1 MNATRASAN
10 HESPDHRGPPRAGAP
25 SLVQL
30 GVRAL
35 LRAFGWTV
43 DIAWPTV
50 PRCVIIVYPH
60 TSNWDFVVG
69 YLAKLA
75 AGIPVHFVGKHTLF
89 RWPFGGLLR
98 RMGGIPVNRRDA
110 ARFIPDLA
118 AEMAVRPWMW
128 IALAPEGTRAYTDH
142 WKSGFHRLAR
152 AADVPV
158 GLAFIDWKRRRVG
171 LRDYVA
177 MTGDE
182 EADLATLR
190 AAYAD
195 KIGKRPEH
203 ASAIRFRAERR

>member
-10 HESPDHRGPPRAGAP
+10 HESPDHRGPPGAGAP
-25 SLVQL
+25 SLVQR
-30 GVRAL
+30 GARAL

-50 PRCVIIVYPH
+50 PRSVIIVYPH

-118 AEMAVRPWMW
+118 AEMAARPWMW

>member
-1 MNATRASAN
+1 MTAPRASAN
-10 HESPDHRGPPRAGAP
+10 HESPDHRGPPTAGAP
-25 SLVQL
+25 SLVQR
-30 GVRAL
+30 GARAL

-50 PRCVIIVYPH
+50 PRSVIIVYPH

-118 AEMAVRPWMW
+118 AEMAARPWMW